1 MKIIFNALKTND
13 GKISI
18 SLDGGIT
25 YTEYNVSD
33 VKDTGFQLD
42 DSQDLSLIRLKSTTK
57 VIDSLEVFKSVVAED
72 QPFFVMNYSNGVWPE
87 CVEEIIFPDGIK
99 RLSTSSIDVYDAY
112 NNSYNSQYVGLSLF
126 PNLKKVIIPD
136 SVDYIDDGV
145 FKNCNNLEDII
156 CKPNLLRVELFNNIN
171 LLRKFNLIGAN
182 NPLIDN
188 IIKISASGSNNYE
201 IIESGQYTVR
211 LNDTREGGDDVYF
224 YIYVNG
230 ELKDTHDDDESDYT
244 YTLQTNDTL
253 TIKIVPYAD
262 HEIYSDFTATSD
274 QSVYG
279 QVSIIK
285 AE

>member
-42 DSQDLSLIRLKSTTK
+42 NSQDLSLIRLKSTTK
-57 VIDSLEVFKSVVAED
+57 VIDSLEVFKSVIAEN
-72 QPFFVMNYSNGVWPE
+72 QPFLVMNYSNGIWPN

-126 PNLKKVIIPD
+126 PNLKKVTIPD
-136 SVDYIDDGV
+136 SVDYIDDGM

-156 CKPNLLRVELFNNIN
+156 CKPNLLRVKLFNNIN
-171 LLRKFNLIGAN
+171 LLRKFNLIDTN

-188 IIKISASGSNNYE
+188 IIEISASGSNDYE

-230 ELKDTHDDDESDYT
+230 ELKNTHDDNDGTYT
-244 YTLQTNDTL
+244 YMLQANDIL

-262 HEIYSDFTATSD
+262 HEMYSDFTAIPD

-285 AE
+285 PE

>member
-57 VIDSLEVFKSVVAED
+57 VIDSLEVFKSVVAEN
-72 QPFFVMNYSNGVWPE
+72 QPFFVMNYSNGIWPD

-99 RLSTSSIDVYDAY
+99 RLSTGYINIYDAY
-112 NNSYNSQYVGLSLF
+112 NNSYNSQYIGLRLF

-145 FKNCNNLEDII
+145 FKNCNKLEDII
-156 CKPNLLRVELFNNIN
+156 CKPELIRLGLFNNIN
-171 LLRKFNLIGAN
+171 LLKKFNLLSTD
-182 NPLIDN
+182 NPITES
-188 IIKISASGSNNYE
+188 IIETSVSGCNNYE

-211 LNDTREGGDDVYF
+211 LNDTGEDGDVYF

-230 ELKDTHDDDESDYT
+230 ELKGTHDDGDVEFT
-244 YTLQTNDTL
+244 YTLQASDIL
-253 TIKIVPYAD
+253 TIKIVPYSDRDA
-262 HEIYSDFTATSD
+262 YNDFTAIPD
-274 QSVYG
+274 QSVQG
-279 QVSIIK
+279 QISIIMP
-285 AE
+285 E